1 MHIRDDFS
9 SRAVVLPEDY
19 EWVHSPANGVDRMML
34 DRIGDEVARATTI
47 VRFAPNSYFDA
58 HTHGGG
64 EEYLVLDGVFSDQS
78 GDFAAGSYVRNPIG
92 TSHKP
97 HTDDGCTIFV
107 KLYQFDESDQDQ
119 FHIDTGS
126 AAFEPGPSEGI
137 SILPLH
143 QTANETV
150 ALWRFEP
157 GTKGSSHQHP
167 GGEEILVLEGTLQD
181 ELGSYPAGSWIR
193 SPHLSQHTPFSE
205 EGCLFYVKSGH
216 LAPSSAKD

>member
-1 MHIRDDFS
+1 MRIRDDFT

-34 DRIGDEVARATTI
+34 DRIGDEVTRATTI

-64 EEYLVLDGVFSDQS
+64 EEYLVLDGVFSDES
-78 GDFAAGSYVRNPIG
+78 GDYGPGSYVRNPIG

-97 HTDDGCTIFV
+97 HTEKGCTIFV
-107 KLYQFDESDQDQ
+107 KLHQFDDADQEQ
-119 FHIDTGS
+119 KHVDTRS
-126 AAFEPGPSEGI
+126 ADFQPGPADGI

-143 QTANETV
+143 ETPGETV

-157 GTKGSSHQHP
+157 GSSAHPHRHP
-167 GGEEILVLEGTLQD
+167 GGEEILVLEGMLQD
-181 ELGSYPAGSWIR
+181 EHGSYPAGSWIR
-193 SPHLSQHTPFSE
+193 NPHLSEHAPFSD
-205 EGCLFYVKSGH
+205 EGCLIYMKSGH
-216 LAPSSAKD
+216 LAPS